1 MEQPAAIPAG
11 IDDKPNMTTKTR
23 THARR
28 AFRRHDASRTT
39 PRRSGTLAAIRAE
52 RDQALERARRTSEFI
67 SHASHEIRTPLHGI
81 MGFSTLLLGAEL
93 SDEQRRLANSLHASI
108 ESLLAV
114 VNDVLDVSTLE
125 AGAMRLESAGF
136 NLVALVRGVA
146 DMFSETAMAKG
157 LVLRVDTDGVKH
169 TTVTG
174 DPGRIRQILANFVSN
189 AVKFTDEGSVVIR
202 AATRATSSGTVD
214 VRLAVSDTGPGVPRH
229 AQARLFQPFSRI
241 DRPAVASKPGTGL
254 GLSISKQLVELMGG
268 TVSVSSRSPRGSIFA
283 FTVSLKE
290 DTRPIGHRALELI
303 ETAKLRVYVADD
315 DSRSLSELLLSLAV
329 TGVEVAASGSAAG
342 LPEALRTARS
352 AGHSIDVAI
361 VGHVR
366 LQGGDLAIAKAIRAD
381 PRLAGV
387 PLVLAPVSGV
397 RGYARDVREAGY
409 SAYIP
414 RPFQGAELLQCL
426 RAVMVHGHDSA
437 TLDDPLITR
446 HNVTDQPNLPTGRVL
461 LADDD
466 SVSRHVTRLQVA
478 RLGYLVDEVAGG
490 ADAVAAAA
498 TGAYQLIL
506 LDCQMPGMDGLAA
519 AAAIRRA
526 ERNGRRA
533 FIAALT
539 ADVSREQRDRCRQA
553 GMDDFLEKPLRL
565 QRLAELLNTHLRRGP
580 DTTVTDA
587 RTAAR
592 DAAVATGLNLLAADI
607 GPEKTLELVREYV
620 AGVDLAIERLSH
632 LDLVDASVLRS
643 VAHRLLGGARILG
656 LVRFERIWAALS
668 DGPEGA
674 EPSMP
679 PMAIHELRDASAELA
694 TWIDS
699 HQRKQHA

>member
-1 MEQPAAIPAG
+1 
-11 IDDKPNMTTKTR
+11 MTTKTR

-28 AFRRHDASRTT
+28 AFRRHDPSRTT

-52 RDQALERARRTSEFI
+52 RDQALERARRQSEFI

-114 VNDVLDVSTLE
+114 VNDVLDVSALE
-125 AGAMRLESAGF
+125 AGAMQLESAGF

-146 DMFSETAMAKG
+146 DMFSETALAKG
-157 LVLRVDTDGVKH
+157 LVLRVDTGGVKH

-174 DPGRIRQILANFVSN
+174 DPGRLRQILANFVSN

-202 AATRATSSGTVD
+202 AATRATSGGTVD
-214 VRLAVSDTGPGVPRH
+214 VRLAVSDTGPGVPRN

-241 DRPAVASKPGTGL
+241 NRPAVASKPGTGL

-268 TVSVSSRSPRGSIFA
+268 TVNVSSRSPRGSIFA

-290 DTRPIGHRALELI
+290 DTRPIGHRGLERI
-303 ETAKLRVYVADD
+303 EPAKLRVYVADD
-315 DSRSLSELLLSLAV
+315 DSRSLSELLLSLAA

-352 AGHSIDVAI
+352 SGHPLDVAI

-366 LQGGDLAIAKAIRAD
+366 LKGGDLAIAKAVRAD
-381 PRLAGV
+381 PRLSDV

-397 RGYARDVREAGY
+397 RGHARDVREAGY

-426 RAVMVHGHDSA
+426 RAAMVHGHDSA

-446 HNVTDQPNLPTGRVL
+446 HNVADQANLPAGRVL

-466 SVSRHVTRLQVA
+466 SVSRQVTRLQVT
-478 RLGYLVDEVAGG
+478 RLGYLVDEVSGG

-506 LDCQMPGMDGLAA
+506 LDCQMPDMDGLAA
-519 AAAIRRA
+519 AAAIRRQ
-526 ERNGRRA
+526 ERSSGRRA

-539 ADVSREQRDRCRQA
+539 ADVSREQRERCRQA

-565 QRLAELLNTHLRRGP
+565 QLLAELLNTHLRRSP

-587 RTAAR
+587 RTRSAAR
-592 DAAVATGLNLLAADI
+592 DAGVATGLNLLAADI
-607 GPEKTLELVREYV
+607 GPEMTLELVREYV
-620 AGVDLAIERLSH
+620 AGADLAIERLSH
-632 LDLVDASVLRS
+632 LDLLDASALRG
-643 VAHRLLGGARILG
+643 VAHRLLGGARVLG
-656 LVRFERIWAALS
+656 LIRFERIWAALS
-668 DGPEGA
+668 DSPEGA
-674 EPSMP
+674 EPGMP
-679 PMAIHELRDASAELA
+679 PMAIHELREASAELA
-694 TWIDS
+694 NWIDS
-699 HQRKQHA
+699 HQRKQHV